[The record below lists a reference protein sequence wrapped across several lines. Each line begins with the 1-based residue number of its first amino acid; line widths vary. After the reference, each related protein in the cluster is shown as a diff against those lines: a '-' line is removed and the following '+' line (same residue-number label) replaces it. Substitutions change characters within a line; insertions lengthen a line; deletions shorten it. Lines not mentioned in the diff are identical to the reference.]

1 MPAGLLPIGSRSI
14 LSDNRVVRVDGR
26 DLKLSNLGKVLWPDE
41 GITKA
46 EVIRYYAQVAA
57 YMLPFLKDR
66 PLMIQRYP
74 NGIQKDY
81 FVQKH
86 FPTLPTWIRRI
97 RTKSEKDQKA
107 EFILC
112 NDMPTLIWLGNLAA
126 LEINQML
133 ARSPALTKHDII
145 LIDLDPHYPATFR
158 HARTVAVGL
167 AAVLERLKLE
177 FLVKTSGAEGLHF
190 FVPIE
195 PTYSVGKIRRFVH
208 ALGRLVEKADPKLAT
223 VSTRPARKTG
233 RVYID
238 FLQNGLGKTITA
250 PFSVRALPKAP
261 VSFPLTEHELHDHR
275 LTPEW
280 FTVRTAPRRLKH
292 MKRKH
297 YLSELS
303 QDLKPALQ
311 RLGVAG

>member
-1 MPAGLLPIGSRSI
+1 MSE
-14 LSDNRVVRVDGR
+14 NRVVRVDGR
-26 DLKLSNLGKVLWPDE
+26 ELKLSNLGKVLWPDE

-46 EVIRYYAQVAA
+46 EVIRYYAQVATH
-57 YMLPFLKDR
+57 MIPFLKER
-66 PLMIQRYP
+66 PLMVQRYP

-86 FPTLPTWIRRI
+86 FPVLPGWIKRI
-97 RTKSEKDQKA
+97 PIRSGKDRKP
-107 EFILC
+107 EFLLC
-112 NDMPTLIWLGNLAA
+112 NDLPTLIWLANLAA

-133 ARSPALTKHDII
+133 SRSSALTKHDII
-145 LIDLDPHYPATFR
+145 LIDLDPHYPATFK
-158 HARTVAVGL
+158 HARRVAVGL
-167 AAVLERLKLE
+167 AAVLERLELE
-177 FLVKTSGAEGLHF
+177 FLVKTSGAEGIHF

-195 PTYSVGKIRRFVH
+195 PRYGVERIRRFVH
-208 ALGRLVEKADPKLAT
+208 ALGRLVEKVDPKLAT
-223 VSTRPARKTG
+223 VSTRLARKTG

-238 FLQNGLGKTITA
+238 FLQNGLKKTITA
-250 PFSVRALPKAP
+250 PFSIRALPKAP
-261 VSFPLTEHELHDHR
+261 VSFPLSERELHDQR

-292 MKRKH
+292 MKRIQ

-311 RLGVAG
+311 KLGVSG